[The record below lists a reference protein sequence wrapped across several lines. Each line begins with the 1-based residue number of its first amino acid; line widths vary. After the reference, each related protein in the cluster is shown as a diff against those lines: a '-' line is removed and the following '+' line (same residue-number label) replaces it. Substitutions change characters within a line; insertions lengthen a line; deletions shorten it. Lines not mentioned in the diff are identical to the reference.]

1 MINEVSNPV
10 AYPQM
15 RGKSGVS
22 RADLLWAF
30 AVLEESRHES
40 LAETLGFEQNTQ
52 AVLPDEHRTALNRTE
67 PEDRQGMDDSV
78 EEEVIQSDENAT
90 PPHSATASY
99 YRVISHHQDQTQP
112 QTETSELSLPEWF
125 TQVAPTLL
133 EDCATRI
140 PAIHRIK
147 PLHTGLTAWPRV
159 LTFLQRVLGDRVE
172 GRQPDTVK
180 LVKQAA
186 NVKTIRRIPR
196 RQRQHWAPQA
206 RLLIDINDDN
216 FPYRRDFLHLRDRL
230 LQARGNE
237 GLAVQYCYDEPGG

>member
-40 LAETLGFEQNTQ
+40 LAEVLGFEQNTQ
-52 AVLPDEHRTALNRTE
+52 TVLPDEHRTALNRTE
-67 PEDRQGMDDSV
+67 SEDRQSTDDTV
-78 EEEVIQSDENAT
+78 EEEAILSDET
-90 PPHSATASY
+90 GIPPHSATASY
-99 YRVISHHQDQTQP
+99 YRVISHHNDQIQP
-112 QTETSELSLPEWF
+112 QTETNELSLPDWF
-125 TQVAPTLL
+125 TQAAPTLL
-133 EDCATRI
+133 EECVTWI
-140 PAIHRIK
+140 PAIHRVK

-180 LVKQAA
+180 LVK
-186 NVKTIRRIPR
+186 
-196 RQRQHWAPQA
+196 
-206 RLLIDINDDN
+206 
-216 FPYRRDFLHLRDRL
+216 
-230 LQARGNE
+230 
-237 GLAVQYCYDEPGG
+237 